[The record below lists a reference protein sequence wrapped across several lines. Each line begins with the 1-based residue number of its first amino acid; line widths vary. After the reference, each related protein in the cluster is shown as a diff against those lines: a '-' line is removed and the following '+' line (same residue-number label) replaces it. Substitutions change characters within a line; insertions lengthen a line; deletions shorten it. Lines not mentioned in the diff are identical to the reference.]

1 MKLHV
6 WQFLKGH
13 MRHSQTYG
21 RGGSIMIY
29 LGALTKRN
37 ENSTEA
43 RVGFIHRYPFDAQHG
58 LKQTKEELEQSGVLV
73 DELPDPKQNGKIAT
87 LYVDLATNK
96 TRYEYID
103 PPASEIDR
111 TELEKVKLQQVLL
124 KNALD
129 ELIISSPTIEQVEAF
144 KEKLKLMQQALDEI
158 IVPPTEGGVA
168 NG

>member
-1 MKLHV
+1 
-6 WQFLKGH
+6 
-13 MRHSQTYG
+13 
-21 RGGSIMIY
+21 MIY

-58 LKQTKEELEQSGVLV
+58 LKQTKEELELTGVLV
-73 DELPDPKQNGKIAT
+73 EELPDPEQNGKIAT
-87 LYVDLATNK
+87 LYVDLATSK
-96 TRYEYID
+96 THYEYID

-111 TELEKVKLQQVLL
+111 SELEKVKRQQALL

-129 ELIISSPTIEQVEAF
+129 ELIITSPTVEQVEAF

-158 IVPPTEGGVA
+158 IVPPMEGGVM